1 MDMTPNAIP
10 GRDAG
15 QSAHWNG
22 AAGRAWVDGQTL
34 MDRVLQPYE
43 DRLVEAVPPGFEGS
57 VLDVGCGTGSTTL
70 ACARRVGREGRVAG
84 VDISEPMLALA
95 RERAAREGSRAAFI
109 AADAETYGFE
119 PASVDLVL
127 SRFGVMFFADP
138 VAAFTNLRR
147 AARAGGALRFI
158 AWRSAAENPFMT
170 TAERAAAPLLPA
182 LPPRPAGGP
191 GQFALADGA
200 RLRAILADSG
210 WTGVDVR
217 ALDVPCVMPEAQLV
231 PYLSRL
237 GPVGM
242 ALQGA
247 DDATRERVLAAVRPA
262 FDSFV
267 HGDEVRFTGA
277 CWLATASVT
286 SPTP

>member
-1 MDMTPNAIP
+1 MTAPVSNADQIKY
-10 GRDAG
+10 
-15 QSAHWNG
+15 WNG
-22 AAGRAWVDGQTL
+22 VGGKQWLARHDGMEPQLAPLGLAA
-34 MDRVLQPYE
+34 
-43 DRLVEAVPPGFEGS
+43 VEAAAPKPGER
-57 VLDVGCGTGSTTL
+57 VIDIGCGTGTTSL
-70 ACARRVGREGRVAG
+70 RIADMVGDRGYVLGVDVSEPLVEAARRNAVRRPNVQFLLGDASQHRLEG
-84 VDISEPMLALA
+84 
-95 RERAAREGSRAAFI
+95 
-109 AADAETYGFE
+109 GF
-119 PASVDLVL
+119 DLL
-127 SRFGVMFFADP
+127 FSRFGVMFFADP

-267 HGDEVRFTGA
+267 HGDEVQFTGA